1 MPTKKPAT
9 RKATGIALP
18 RIEDTNIQQAFIQI
32 INQLRNLE
40 GTLADVSSRVPGAG
54 GGPGGIGGTGD
65 DGFFDEDDIPF
76 MAVPPAPLGF
86 VAAGG
91 YGFVMLSWE
100 SPSFVY
106 RNHAHTEIWRN
117 TLDQFSTATQ
127 LGTDGGMIYVDDD
140 AESSTTYFYW
150 IRYVSTADVKG
161 PISESAEATTA
172 LDVDEVEADITEWLE
187 GSQLLKDLNAPIDSI
202 PRVDGAQWFNPS
214 YTIPRVGD
222 APTVNPNDYVNPTP
236 PVVRQVRKDALGYLA
251 MARSAAL
258 AASRLANSGSIQVK
272 EVGDRTATNLGLLT
286 TRVSMTE
293 TEITTLSTSV
303 RLLQASSGGTGGGG
317 TGAYDLLVFRA
328 NNSLAAGIA
337 GEFTVGEDV
346 NIGPSGDREMVE
358 VYSVLR
364 TDDDGNADENGA
376 RFVVGLEPGV
386 TWGTGNIR
394 VPRSS
399 SAATVIRTHVD
410 DASDVDAVGEWS
422 VEQVSLPILSTALE
436 VLEARVIEGESQ
448 VTSLSTTVTNLTAS
462 VGGKADTTALDA
474 LTTRVDTNRDN
485 IATEQSNITSLTATV
500 SSKADQTA
508 LDTLE
513 ATVDDKADQSA
524 LDTLEGT
531 VDLKA
536 DATALTALTNRVSAN
551 ETSISTEQSNITN
564 LTATVG
570 NKADQTALD
579 TLEATVD
586 DKADQSEVD
595 TLETTVG
602 GKANQSDLDALGV
615 TVATKADA
623 TVLTALTNRVTRTE
637 GDIEVEQENVALLQ
651 AEIDGLTLG
660 PAQNTFTGAD
670 ETAAET
676 ARDAYTT
683 DSDNAD
689 WLSDYNNDATLHIRL
704 IYGDTTQYQNRQSGA
719 WADVNSNPLVK
730 TSSLTA
736 LTTRVTTAEGTITT
750 EQTNIDN
757 LQTALALKADS
768 TALATK
774 ADATTVTTL
783 TNTVSTKASED
794 DLNTL
799 EDRVDDVETT
809 ADAANTTANVNATKI
824 TSLEAR
830 ITSTSLGPET
840 NEFSGAARTDAET
853 ARDTYF
859 TANPTKLAQYQADD
873 TLNIRLTWNSGA
885 LRVFQHYV
893 DTSDAEDPASYAWV
907 DNGEVEATAAAI
919 QTLSADVT
927 QNSTDITTASESIT
941 SLTATVTTKADQTA
955 LDTLESTVGDKAD
968 QSDLD
973 TLEGTVDLKA
983 DATALTALTNR
994 VSANET
1000 SISTEQGNITTLT
1013 ATVGNK
1019 ADQTALDTLE
1029 ATVGNKA
1036 DQDEVD
1042 VLEGLFDGLTLGPT
1056 QNTFTIER
1064 VATARDSDKDFDTLL
1079 AAGNRGLRDI
1089 WSDGTTMWVS
1099 DDTALK
1105 IYAYNLS
1112 TKARDSDKDFDTL
1125 SAAGN
1130 GFPTGLW
1137 SDGTTMWVGD
1147 ADDSNIRAY
1156 NLSTTA
1162 RTSARDFNTLHAAGN
1177 TVPTGLWSDG
1187 TTMWVCDFDDGKIY
1201 AYNLSTKARDSAR
1214 DFDTLSAA
1222 GNTAPTGIW
1231 SDGTTMWASDNSDDK
1246 LYAYNLST
1254 KARDSSKDFDTL
1266 SAAGNTAVSG
1276 LWSDGTT
1283 MWVGDFQDSKI
1294 YAYNTEPTVA
1304 DAVALRDT
1312 YFTANATKLAQYDAD
1327 STLHIRLIYGD
1338 TTQYQNRESN
1348 AWENVDAD
1356 PFAKS
1361 SALIALTDIVSGKVD
1376 TSVVTALTNQ
1386 IERAEDSITI
1396 EQGNIAE
1403 LEASI
1408 DGLTLGPQNNT
1419 FTGADEAAAETARD
1433 AYTADSENATW
1444 LAAYEADAT
1453 LHIRLR
1459 YGTTTQYQNRQSNA
1473 WTDVNKDPLLKT
1485 SGLDSLNTRVTA
1497 AEGDIT
1503 AEAQKVTA
1511 LQNAINDESTGLA
1524 TKASAASVL
1533 TVQTTIESQ
1542 IDDVEGDVE
1551 DVEDDLDAL
1560 TTRVNSQ
1567 ASLITELEAA
1577 SAGNVTLQESDIL
1590 TIRSAN
1596 APDVMRA
1603 LSKGSTSDFGPSG
1616 STESVAVL
1624 SIDRTDDM
1632 GAVDAEGARLLI
1644 GLERGVTW
1652 GTGSITVPTF
1662 KRLQTSDITLASSI
1676 SSNASAAA
1684 SDGSTIWVANPD
1696 GDAEAYTASSGL
1708 ANTAKDIT
1716 LPTIVS
1722 GRRWHGGTSDGT
1734 TLWFFHAMTNG
1745 ISSGVVVAY
1754 TASDQSRNS
1763 AKDLTLPSTGQWR
1776 GAFSDGRRLW
1786 FLNAAAN
1793 QAVAYIIEDLDR
1805 DESSDITLP
1814 GSVTWTGCASN
1825 GNTVWFSGSAASG
1838 VTLYA
1843 FELRKFNR
1851 EPNKD
1856 IEIAGSASPNTL
1868 VSDGSSLWYFDST
1881 NKRLRAY
1888 GLGTETLSTNVTG
1901 AEDVDS
1907 AGEWN
1912 VQAVSIPTLATDQ
1925 AGTARAV
1932 DALEVE
1938 VDDQGDSITAITSRT
1953 TALETTINDDATGL
1967 GSKASATALDALST
1981 KVTTAEND
1989 IDGNTA
1995 NITAVAS
2002 RVTTLEASTDDGEV
2016 TARAFQELSAQV
2028 TANTNLSDVED
2039 AISWARASARDFN
2052 FPAGTYGDADTDGVT
2067 VWRIINVSG
2076 NWGARAFTKAGAR
2089 KSTHDITLPNTGSV
2103 TIPATN
2109 ASVIV
2114 EGITFTADTAGTA
2127 GNSLTIQLVAKRV
2140 VSGNRVV
2147 VSGTSSALVITFEDD
2162 SAANSVTYTRA
2173 SVVTAV
2179 NAYSSAGVTASGTG
2193 NVDIDFTGLS
2203 ATAPPQETFSQTVDV
2218 QRADNTTWFHGS
2230 TIRGW
2235 FNAYVTLDDEFVVNS
2250 GARIDDVLLTATGQF
2265 TISLVTSTS
2274 TVTSASDDFSAGFLS
2289 SGTLA
2294 CTFGAESIT
2303 INASDLVQES
2313 NGTYA
2318 YSDERTRISA
2328 IFNTLGRTSPV
2339 CRITFSYTSGG
2350 DGGFTTTK
2358 DLSMGTTSGG
2368 AASTNNANWES
2379 IVCDQDTLWVI
2390 EGVTSTPAV
2399 RAYNVGGNRARI
2411 SAKEFTGPGTVT
2423 GAASS
2428 STDLWLIVGD
2438 DALAYD
2444 TTSDPPTRDSS
2455 KDISLDSSGTWVA
2468 ACSNED
2474 TLWFL
2479 DNAGK
2484 TAQAYDPSDGT
2495 ALVGQNVSLDNET
2508 WRSAYSDGTSLW
2520 FVHGIVAQAWE
2531 VNTSQEGTTP
2541 LATLARWTVK
2551 TQVNQ
2556 LIGGIGLL
2564 NDGTNVNLI
2573 VTADRFAVVP
2583 PGWSGDA
2590 ADSRVPFAVTGG
2602 IVYLN
2607 NAAIR
2612 DASILGAKI
2621 QDATIGTA
2629 HIINAAINAAKIEDA
2644 TITAAKIADATI
2656 IDAKI
2661 ANATISSAKI
2671 KDAAIITAKI
2681 GTAAITTAKIQDA
2694 AITNAKIANA
2704 TITSAKIASAAITN
2718 AKIDNAAITSAKIAD
2733 AAITNAKIGNVIQS
2747 SNFVAGTAGWQLN
2760 KDGSAEIGS
2769 AAIRGTLVATDVNFD
2784 TANIT
2789 GTLTADHIS
2798 ADVRNWERLWKSSSS
2813 SGTSFSSFAEIP
2825 TSGDIDDY
2833 DSMWLVGT
2841 ARSNRLFSTVAV
2853 VPVAIIPTT
2862 GLIEAQ
2868 FFTGY
2873 GAQVRRNTTRML
2885 CNLSVDGYNTPRL
2898 HEVWGVKNPD
2908 GGTTDPPDPPANTI
2922 PTPGTPSV
2930 ASDFD
2935 ITAPNPSGNTTA
2947 YYVTFEYDDNSGFS
2961 SPARLYDTA
2970 SSTSHRSATMIP
2982 TSARTGTIYIR
2993 ARFTTAASDGGDK
3006 GAWSSTR
3013 THTFAAGPPAPTNI
3027 RLTTNLGVD
3036 STGGTFYYIRADT
3049 TSGASYFVTF
3059 QYDNNANFSSPATLY
3074 DVASTSTHVTTAEI
3088 ARAARTGT
3096 VYLRARF
3103 TTAANDGGTRGAWS
3117 ATGSFNFATEIP
3129 APTGL
3134 RISTNLGVDGTG
3146 NTTNYIRAN
3155 TTTGTSYFV
3164 TFQYDNNA
3172 NFSSP
3177 ATIYDVG
3184 QTLIHV
3190 TPTEIPVADRTGTV
3204 YLRARFTTGI
3214 RDGGTRGQW
3223 SVVGSHRY

>member
-328 NNSLAAGIA
+328 NNSFAAGIA

-399 SAATVIRTHVD
+399 SATTVIRTHVD

-513 ATVDDKADQSA
+513 STVGDKADQSD

-551 ETSISTEQSNITN
+551 ETSISTEQGNITT

-783 TNTVSTKASED
+783 TNTVSNKAD
-794 DLNTL
+794 QTALDTL
-799 EDRVDDVETT
+799 DDRVDDVETT

-893 DTSDAEDPASYAWV
+893 DTSDAGDPASYAWV

-955 LDTLESTVGDKAD
+955 LDTLESTVDDKAD

-973 TLEGTVDLKA
+973 ALEGTVDLKA

-1000 SISTEQGNITTLT
+1000 SISTEQSNITTLT

-1036 DQDEVD
+1036 DETEVGALGASLDGIRLGRVPNIFRAVGSGDNRASMGVVRDEYAADNPSWLRSYSSDPDSHIRIELVDDADATSQVIYQNYASPATVDELRIGVALEDYTSFFGTVRRGAIIRIQYEDEDRDEHEFEALVTSTPLPVANPVGSTLIRHVAVNMWTALDWDAMPSIFGFIIVDGDERTVQRLRPAVRQTAYADGLEENEWYVEEDIEYTGTLATWVD
-1042 VLEGLFDGLTLGPT
+1042 VPADP
-1056 QNTFTIER
+1056 R
-1064 VATARDSDKDFDTLL
+1064 
-1079 AAGNRGLRDI
+1079 AA
-1089 WSDGTTMWVS
+1089 
-1099 DDTALK
+1099 
-1105 IYAYNLS
+1105 
-1112 TKARDSDKDFDTL
+1112 
-1125 SAAGN
+1125 
-1130 GFPTGLW
+1130 
-1137 SDGTTMWVGD
+1137 
-1147 ADDSNIRAY
+1147 
-1156 NLSTTA
+1156 
-1162 RTSARDFNTLHAAGN
+1162 TSALT
-1177 TVPTGLWSDG
+1177 
-1187 TTMWVCDFDDGKIY
+1187 
-1201 AYNLSTKARDSAR
+1201 
-1214 DFDTLSAA
+1214 
-1222 GNTAPTGIW
+1222 
-1231 SDGTTMWASDNSDDK
+1231 
-1246 LYAYNLST
+1246 
-1254 KARDSSKDFDTL
+1254 
-1266 SAAGNTAVSG
+1266 
-1276 LWSDGTT
+1276 
-1283 MWVGDFQDSKI
+1283 
-1294 YAYNTEPTVA
+1294 
-1304 DAVALRDT
+1304 
-1312 YFTANATKLAQYDAD
+1312 
-1327 STLHIRLIYGD
+1327 
-1338 TTQYQNRESN
+1338 
-1348 AWENVDAD
+1348 
-1356 PFAKS
+1356 
-1361 SALIALTDIVSGKVD
+1361 ALTDIVSGKVD
-1376 TSVVTALTNQ
+1376 ASVVTALTNQ

-1533 TVQTTIESQ
+1533 TVQTTITTVETTIGER
-1542 IDDVEGDVE
+1542 IDGVDEDVE

-1596 APDVMRA
+1596 APDVLRA

-1632 GAVDAEGARLLI
+1632 GAADAEGARLLI

-1676 SSNASAAA
+1676 SSNAAAA
-1684 SDGSTIWVANPD
+1684 GSDGSTIWVANPD

>member
-328 NNSLAAGIA
+328 NNSFAAGIA

-399 SAATVIRTHVD
+399 SATTVIRTHVD

-462 VGGKADTTALDA
+462 VGDKADTTALDA

-485 IATEQSNITSLTATV
+485 ITTEQSNITSLTATV

-551 ETSISTEQSNITN
+551 ETSISTEQGNITT

-579 TLEATVD
+579 TLEATVGN
-586 DKADQSEVD
+586 KADQSEVD

-689 WLSDYNNDATLHIRL
+689 WLSDYNNDNTLHIRL

-783 TNTVSTKASED
+783 TNTVSNKAD
-794 DLNTL
+794 QTALDTL
-799 EDRVDDVETT
+799 DDRVDDVETT

-955 LDTLESTVGDKAD
+955 LDTLESTVDDKAD

-973 TLEGTVDLKA
+973 ALEGTVDLKA

-1000 SISTEQGNITTLT
+1000 SISTEQSNITTLT

-1019 ADQTALDTLE
+1019 ADQTALDTLKN
-1029 ATVGNKA
+1029 TVDDKA
-1036 DQDEVD
+1036 DQSEVD
-1042 VLEGLFDGLTLGPT
+1042 NLALSLDDGLTLGP
-1056 QNTFTIER
+1056 QNNTFTIE
-1064 VATARDSDKDFDTLL
+1064 VGARDSSKDFDTLI
-1079 AAGNRGLRDI
+1079 AATNVGPIGL
-1089 WSDGTTMWVS
+1089 WSDGTTMWVA
-1099 DDTALK
+1099 DFAIRK

-1125 SAAGN
+1125 IAAGN
-1130 GFPTGLW
+1130 RLPAGIWSDGTTMWVSDLIDSKIYAYNLSTKARDSDKDFDTLRAAGNSAMYGFW

-1147 ADDSNIRAY
+1147 SN
-1156 NLSTTA
+1156 
-1162 RTSARDFNTLHAAGN
+1162 DQ
-1177 TVPTGLWSDG
+1177 
-1187 TTMWVCDFDDGKIY
+1187 KIY
-1201 AYNLSTKARDSAR
+1201 AYNLSTKARDSAK
-1214 DFDTLSAA
+1214 DFDTLLSADSVPF
-1222 GNTAPTGIW
+1222 GLW
-1231 SDGTTMWASDNSDDK
+1231 SDGTTMWVSDPSDVGVH
-1246 LYAYNLST
+1246 AYNLST
-1254 KARDSSKDFDTL
+1254 KARDSDKDFNTL
-1266 SAAGNTAVSG
+1266 SAAGNASPYG

-1283 MWVGDFQDSKI
+1283 MWVSDNSDNKI
-1294 YAYNTEPTVA
+1294 YAYSTTPTLSA
-1304 DAVALRDT
+1304 AEASRDT
-1312 YFTANATKLAQYDAD
+1312 YAAANADWLAEYDAD
-1327 STLHIRLIYGD
+1327 DDLHIRLIYGD

-1361 SALIALTDIVSGKVD
+1361 SALTSLTDIVSGKAD

-1419 FTGADEAAAETARD
+1419 FTGADEAATETARD

-1511 LQNAINDESTGLA
+1511 LENAINDESTGLA

-1596 APDVMRA
+1596 APDVLRA

-1632 GAVDAEGARLLI
+1632 GAADAEGARLLI

-1676 SSNASAAA
+1676 SSNAAAA
-1684 SDGSTIWVANPD
+1684 GSDGSTIWVANPD

-1734 TLWFFHAMTNG
+1734 TLWFFHAMTSG

-1932 DALEVE
+1932 DALKVE

-1967 GSKASATALDALST
+1967 GSKASASALDALST

-2089 KSTHDITLPNTGSV
+2089 KSTHDINLPNTGSV

-2495 ALVGQNVSLDNET
+2495 ALVGQNVSLDNEN

-2573 VTADRFAVVP
+2573 VTANRFAVVP
-2583 PGWSGDA
+2583 PGWTGDA

-2694 AITNAKIANA
+2694 TITTAKIADAN
-2704 TITSAKIASAAITN
+2704 ITSAKIASAAITN

-2798 ADVRNWERLWKSSSS
+2798 SDVQNWERLWKSSST
-2813 SGTSFSSFAEIP
+2813 SGTNFSSFSQIP

-2833 DSMWLVGT
+2833 DSMWVVGS
-2841 ARSNRLFSTVAV
+2841 AQSDRLFTTVAV
-2853 VPVAIIPTT
+2853 IPVVRIPTT
-2862 GLIEAQ
+2862 GSVEGT
-2868 FFTGY
+2868 FFTGF
-2873 GAQVRRNTTRML
+2873 GMKVRRNSTRML
-2885 CNLSVDGYNTPRL
+2885 CDLSVDGYHTPRL
-2898 HEVWGVKNPD
+2898 YEVWGVKNPD
-2908 GGTTDPPDPPANTI
+2908 GGGGTTDPPDPPVNTI
-2922 PTPGTPSV
+2922 PTPGTPAV
-2930 ASDFD
+2930 QSDFD
-2935 ITAPNPSGNTTA
+2935 IAAGNPSGNTTA
-2947 YYVTFEYDDNSGFS
+2947 YFVTFEYDDNSGFS
-2961 SPARLYDTA
+2961 SPAKLYDTV
-2970 SSTSHRSATMIP
+2970 SSTTHRSSTMIP

-2993 ARFTTAASDGGDK
+2993 ARFTTAANDGGSK
-3006 GAWSSTR
+3006 GSWSSTR
-3013 THTFAAGPPAPTNI
+3013 THTFTSGLPAPTSLI
-3027 RLTTNLGVD
+3027 MAGRSDTQGVYLSFRSTTPGAYSSGYVVRHQVNRN
-3036 STGGTFYYIRADT
+3036 TGFTSSVANRRITTYTTQGDGSLRWQGTLLNY
-3049 TSGASYFVTF
+3049 GAGW
-3059 QYDNNANFSSPATLY
+3059 
-3074 DVASTSTHVTTAEI
+3074 
-3088 ARAARTGT
+3088 TGT
-3096 VYLRARF
+3096 VYCRARLEN
-3103 TTAANDGGTRGAWS
+3103 TAGTELGPWS
-3117 ATGSFNFATEIP
+3117 
-3129 APTGL
+3129 
-3134 RISTNLGVDGTG
+3134 STYT
-3146 NTTNYIRAN
+3146 Y
-3155 TTTGTSYFV
+3155 
-3164 TFQYDNNA
+3164 
-3172 NFSSP
+3172 
-3177 ATIYDVG
+3177 
-3184 QTLIHV
+3184 
-3190 TPTEIPVADRTGTV
+3190 
-3204 YLRARFTTGI
+3204 
-3214 RDGGTRGQW
+3214 TR
-3223 SVVGSHRY
+3223 S